1 MVRRSAERT
10 KAADLVGRAR
20 IQRKLPGNVRLFCF
34 WLLRERDRQDLL
46 PDRKRVRAINVCFH
60 DIRGRLF
67 DAPARWRFPR
77 RVYRPLWPSRRLD
90 ADAGTDGG
98 RNVIHRLGAGLRDDW
113 RASAGDRRDRP
124 ADPGCFRRSR
134 ARRRLGL
141 PLGNRHPRPQ
151 GLLCQLAIRQP
162 ANRRHFRR
170 AAWRVAEHDR
180 PARLDVHLG
189 LAHSVPD
196 RLPDHSAPIRPAQ
209 FAAGDGGVRE
219 APRRGG
225 PSEAEGNPAAAR

>member
-1 MVRRSAERT
+1 MQAELALHPDRPADKSTSKRGDKDEMVPLSRTERR
-10 KAADLVGRAR
+10 AADLVGRAR
-20 IQRKLPGNVRLFCF
+20 IQRKFPGDVRLFRF

-46 PDRKRVRAINVCFH
+46 PDRKRVRAIDVCFH

-67 DAPARWRFPR
+67 DAPTRRHFPR

-98 RNVIHRLGAGLRDDW
+98 RNVVHRLGAGLRDDR
-113 RASAGDRRDRP
+113 RARAGDRRDRP

-134 ARRRLGL
+134 ARRRFGL
-141 PLGNRHPRPQ
+141 PLGNRHTGPQ
-151 GLLCQLAIRQP
+151 GLLRQLAIRQP

-180 PARLDVHLG
+180 PTRT
-189 LAHSVPD
+189 
-196 RLPDHSAPIRPAQ
+196 R
-209 FAAGDGGVRE
+209 
-219 APRRGG
+219 
-225 PSEAEGNPAAAR
+225 